1 MKIEVPTNINDITL
15 EQFQK
20 FSKINNEDQDE
31 EFLLHKTIEI
41 FCGVD
46 IALVSKFPLKDVKDI
61 VEDVLA
67 VLDQKAPFTDR
78 FELGG
83 IEYGFIPDLTA
94 MSLGEYIDLEDG
106 LKSTDEFH
114 KAASVM
120 YRPVKKSFKELYSI
134 DGYDASIDRQ
144 SLMKGAPV
152 GIISAA
158 VVFFYS
164 IVNELLVGSQSYS
177 RKELTKAGTTLEKVN
192 LPQNM
197 DGSQAYTH
205 FVEVI
210 RQNINQLLS
219 STT

>member
-1 MKIEVPTNINDITL
+1 MKILVPTDINDITL

-20 FSKINNEDQDE
+20 FSKINTKEQEE

-41 FCGVD
+41 FCDVD
-46 IALVSKFPLKDVKDI
+46 IAMVSKFPLKDVREI
-61 VEDVLA
+61 VEEITA

-78 FELGG
+78 FELEGV
-83 IEYGFIPDLTA
+83 EYGFIPDLSA

-106 LKSTDEFH
+106 LKDTKEFH

-134 DGYDASIDRQ
+134 DGYDASISRQ
-144 SLMKGAPV
+144 QLMKTAPV
-152 GIISAA
+152 GVISAA

-164 IVNELLVGSQSYS
+164 IVNELLAASQSYS
-177 RKELTKAGTTLEKVN
+177 KKEMKKAQTILERDSS
-192 LPQNM
+192 LPSM
-197 DGSQAYTH
+197 DGSVAYTH

-210 RQNINQLLS
+210 RQNMDLLQS
-219 STT
+219 

>member
-1 MKIEVPTNINDITL
+1 MKIQVPTDINDITL
-15 EQFQK
+15 EQFQR
-20 FSKINNEDQDE
+20 FSKINTEDQDE

-46 IALVSKFPLKDVKDI
+46 IALVSKFPIKDVKDI
-61 VEDVLA
+61 VEDVMA

-78 FELGG
+78 FELDGV
-83 IEYGFIPDLTA
+83 EYGFIPDLPA

-120 YRPVKKSFKELYSI
+120 YRPIKKSFNELYSI
-134 DGYDASIDRQ
+134 DGYDASVDRQ
-144 SLMKGAPV
+144 RLMKGAPV

-164 IVNELLVGSQSYS
+164 IVNELLVASQSYS
-177 RKELTKAGTTLEKVN
+177 QKELMKAKTTLEKDNSV
-192 LPQNM
+192 LNM
-197 DGSQAYTH
+197 AGSVAYTH

-210 RQNINQLLS
+210 RQNINQLQS